1 MISRY
6 FQESWEELGFN
17 VKYLRV
23 GQDIPIDAS
32 LFMAEHI
39 DKHIQ
44 LESRPDILIVEYP
57 SIQQYGVPSHLLG
70 SSQVNLLVANACRVW
85 KNSDT
90 ELVKYLRDI
99 TEGTALYLYLNN
111 ATREAVEDF
120 TGQLPP
126 QTSMRSFANRMM
138 YMGLTATN
146 TAVK

>member
-1 MISRY
+1 M
-6 FQESWEELGFN
+6 G
-17 VKYLRV
+17 
-23 GQDIPIDAS
+23 
-32 LFMAEHI
+32 
-39 DKHIQ
+39 
-44 LESRPDILIVEYP
+44 
-57 SIQQYGVPSHLLG
+57 
-70 SSQVNLLVANACRVW
+70 W